1 MPNSREQALL
11 IWLAIGLLWCVAIPT
26 IRNGLIGVIRAA
38 MVRPI
43 VLSVVLMFAYIGS
56 MIVVLD
62 FVGLWTFSNATTT
75 CFWTASVAFVALFR
89 INSMVGTAHYFRNA
103 VINQLKL
110 LAIFEFII
118 NLYAF
123 NIWAE
128 LVIIPVTAF
137 LAALL
142 AVSESKPEFKSA
154 KTLLEWVFALFV
166 FVLAISVVLKITNQF
181 QIFASV
187 GTLRDFALPPLMTL
201 VFLPFLFAL
210 GLFVSYENLFIRL
223 HFFVEGA
230 ELVRFAKIRILLTF
244 HVRRTLLNE
253 WSKHINKLHFRSRDD
268 VESAIRSFVAMHR
281 VEKS

>member
-43 VLSVVLMFAYIGS
+43 VLSVVLMLAYIGS

-62 FVGLWTFSNATTT
+62 FVGLWTFSNTTTT

-89 INSMVGTAHYFRNA
+89 ITSMVNTAHYFRNA

-118 NLYAF
+118 NFYVF
-123 NIWAE
+123 SIWAE
-128 LVIIPVTAF
+128 LVIVPTSTF
-137 LAALL
+137 LGALL
-142 AVSESKPEFKSA
+142 AVSESKPEFSSA
-154 KTLLEWVFALFV
+154 KTLLKW
-166 FVLAISVVLKITNQF
+166 VLAVFGLALTLLAVLQIASQF
-181 QIFASV
+181 QTFASI
-187 GTLRDFALPPLMTL
+187 GTLRDFALTPLMTL
-201 VFLPFLFAL
+201 GFLPFLFVL
-210 GLFVSYENLFIRL
+210 GLFYSYENLFNRL

-244 HVRRTLLNE
+244 HVRRSLLNE
-253 WSKHINKLHFRSRDD
+253 WSRHINRLHLRSRDD
-268 VESAIRSFVAMHR
+268 VESALRSFVVTR
-281 VEKS
+281 GVEK